1 MNETMDV
8 SDSNNDDEHIFT
20 GVPTTPESLYGIM
33 LFFLA
38 LYLVG
43 DCFCHK
49 VFKILPPL
57 VGYIL
62 VGIAF
67 GPEGWDLLSGNG
79 DCNGAAETLVV
90 LGNLGLTL
98 LMVQAGLEM
107 DYEVLRKVGL
117 RGVVIAVVGTLLPVT
132 IGTLISWN
140 YVDNFKS
147 ALAAG
152 CSFGPTS
159 AGIAMNV
166 LGGTKVLSKDKDNNS
181 QDAQEQDTTSTILN
195 LPVGQLIVA
204 AAIVDDILA
213 LVVLSQLEALTISD
227 GNETYSNRSLAL
239 DMAIPIVS
247 ALVWLFLGGAIA
259 LWVFP
264 KLFAE
269 LLNHTKLDNSSGNVS
284 LVVLIGI
291 LYVLLPSTYF
301 SRASYLLGAFLSGL
315 CFCRDDSGGLQQTFR
330 REFQLLT
337 DYGMKLFFA
346 ASIGFQV
353 PVRSFTGST
362 IGLGCFFALSL
373 LGKLAVGLLTPNFY
387 QGDQSKQYKRHRV
400 RDSFVVGFSMMGEAE
415 FAFVVAVFGVT
426 EGLVPPDIYA
436 SIVWAILMST
446 VISPLLLK
454 STVTF
459 LPYREFDEI
468 CKKQFEEQD
477 I

>member
-1 MNETMDV
+1 M
-8 SDSNNDDEHIFT
+8 
-20 GVPTTPESLYGIM
+20 
-33 LFFLA
+33 
-38 LYLVG
+38 
-43 DCFCHK
+43 
-49 VFKILPPL
+49 
-57 VGYIL
+57 
-62 VGIAF
+62 
-67 GPEGWDLLSGNG
+67 
-79 DCNGAAETLVV
+79 
-90 LGNLGLTL
+90 
-98 LMVQAGLEM
+98 
-107 DYEVLRKVGL
+107 GL
-117 RGVVIAVVGTLLPVT
+117 RGVVIAFVGTLLPVT